1 MSGEK
6 TTLVVYGESVVI
18 ERKNFEIGSYSDK
31 DIYRLKASTSGQG
44 VIFTM
49 LKCPVCGRVYEDN
62 NQVFCLSDGTALV
75 RAENSFTPTVQ
86 MGVSGNQYPRPVSA
100 PQNIPVGQPPRKGKT
115 SLWILGG
122 VGLLIFTLFIGV
134 LLVVGVILSFKKG
147 DDPVN
152 TSNVSA
158 SPTPVNLTTTTGKYE
173 PELKMAI
180 NSANAAQST
189 AYATLD
195 DSGLRNYYSG
205 EALKSYVND
214 VATLKKSKIYQ
225 ISTMQKQDFEYFRIN
240 NTGTEAE
247 VRVTETWET
256 NVYKI
261 GTRNCLL
268 YYPPTPLPQTVY
280 LKKAS
285 GGWFV
290 DSTVYEAGV
299 KKEPQPCPKKK

>member
-1 MSGEK
+1 
-6 TTLVVYGESVVI
+6 
-18 ERKNFEIGSYSDK
+18 
-31 DIYRLKASTSGQG
+31 
-44 VIFTM
+44 M
-49 LKCPVCGRVYEDN
+49 LKCPVCGSVYEDN
-62 NQVFCLSDGTALV
+62 KQVFCLNDGTALV
-75 RAENSFTPTVQ
+75 RAESTSEPTVQ
-86 MGVSGNQYPRPVSA
+86 YNSSPGQQPYAVAAPPNVSMP
-100 PQNIPVGQPPRKGKT
+100 PPRKNRN
-115 SLWILGG
+115 SLWIIGG
-122 VGLLIFTLFIGV
+122 VSLLMFFLFMGV
-134 LLVVGVILSFKKG
+134 LLVVGLMINLKKG

-152 TSNVSA
+152 TANVSA
-158 SPTPVNLTTTTGKYE
+158 SPTPVNLTSTTSKYE

-205 EALKSYVND
+205 EALKSFVSD
-214 VATLKKSKIYQ
+214 VTTLKKSKIYQ
-225 ISTMQKQDFEYFRIN
+225 ISTMQKQDFEYFKVN

-256 NVYKI
+256 NVYKL

-268 YYPPTPLPQTVY
+268 YYPPTALPQTVY
-280 LKKAS
+280 LKKSS